1 MKKALL
7 VKCITLLALLLASCN
22 NSRVKPSNNSYNDY
36 TQPLDSTINDSIID
50 NKQGVIPIGYTREA
64 FQEYVPKNA
73 IEKQFL
79 SDMHSFSE
87 AINTRNS
94 KRVVELYYPDYFVLL
109 QKQAPEKSL
118 QQIKEK
124 VQSYYETNFNEII
137 AAYTKDWNDAKRAG
151 VCITNI
157 VNRVIENGKML
168 FLYEYH
174 TTLSSDEVT
183 IFKKEA
189 EYSISASLNNGK
201 QWYSSADNI
210 NDLFEILSISFSHS
224 AIDKVLT
231 KQ

>member
-1 MKKALL
+1 MKKQLL
-7 VKCITLLALLLASCN
+7 VTCITLLALSFASCN
-22 NSRVKPSNNSYNDY
+22 NSSDKQSNYSYNDY

-50 NKQGVIPIGYTREA
+50 DKQRNIPIGYTRDA
-64 FQEYVPKNA
+64 FHEYVPQNA

-94 KRVVELYYPDYFVLL
+94 KKVVELYYPDYFVLL
-109 QKQAPEKSL
+109 QKQAPEKSVK
-118 QQIKEK
+118 QIKEK
-124 VQSYYETNFNEII
+124 VRSYYEANFNEII
-137 AAYTKDWNDAKRAG
+137 AAYTKDWNEAKRAG
-151 VCITNI
+151 ICITNI
-157 VNRVIENGKML
+157 VNRVTENGKIL
-168 FLYEYH
+168 YLYEYH

-183 IFKKEA
+183 IYKKEA
-189 EYSISASLNNGK
+189 EYSVSASLNNGK

-210 NDLFEILSISFSHS
+210 NDIFEILSISFSRA